1 MRANRNYYYYR
12 GVWIERAGANS
23 SGMRWNALTVAGILR
38 ADTLAGIKAMISQGV
53 QHG

>member
-23 SGMRWNALTVAGILR
+23 SGMRWHCFSDNGQLR
-38 ADTLAGIKAMISQGV
+38 ADTLLGMKELIRGTL
-53 QHG
+53 